1 MTSRDQRMLEA
12 EATLIEQVI
21 QKGLKRLEVD
31 QQLRQIRIVPKE
43 DFRYS
48 SLLGVETK
56 LEDSVEAE
64 VPFYI
69 AEQLL
74 DEGMADPAGKVLDH
88 KALAMIAWD
97 ERHKASGISRVPEFF
112 YRQLTLL
119 ISSNKMTEKTR
130 RIAEASAIEVM
141 DARLKKILTYSLVPS
156 LPHEILANLT
166 PEESYLLELLRMVMS
181 CWREEVLGVGRE

>member
-1 MTSRDQRMLEA
+1 LTSRDQRMLEA

>member
-1 MTSRDQRMLEA
+1 MLRA
-12 EATLIEQVI
+12 EANLIEQVI

-43 DFRYS
+43 DFKYS

-74 DEGMADPAGKVLDH
+74 DEGMADPAVKVLDH

-97 ERHKASGISRVPEFF
+97 ERHKAGGISAVPDFF
-112 YRQLTLL
+112 YRQLMLL

-130 RIAEASAIEVM
+130 RITEASAIEVM

-181 CWREEVLGVGRE
+181 CWRKEVLGVGRE

>member
-1 MTSRDQRMLEA
+1 MLEA

-130 RIAEASAIEVM
+130 RITEASAIEVM